1 MKHRFKQCI
10 AVVIGSAASGAGVA
24 AESARFAAPG
34 AATPVAAS
42 SASGI
47 GQVTLAL
54 LLVIAAVFV
63 VAWLARRLRNVGAGG
78 ANGIEVLAQ
87 TALGAK
93 ERAVIVRVGRARLLL
108 GVAAGQVNLLYTL
121 PEGEVDTVSPAGE
134 PVVARPGFAELL
146 KKSLG
151 R

>member
-1 MKHRFKQCI
+1 MAAF
-10 AVVIGSAASGAGVA
+10 VGSAASAVGMA
-24 AESARFAAPG
+24 AESAKFAAP
-34 AATPVAAS
+34 VAS
-42 SASGI
+42 SQVASSGASGI

-93 ERAVIVRVGRARLLL
+93 ERAVIVRVGKARLLL

-121 PEGEVDTVSPAGE
+121 PEGEGE
-134 PVVARPGFAELL
+134 TPTATHQPMAMRPGFAELL